1 MRPESRMEDAM
12 QINKNRRAINGTIDI
27 DTYRKVAL
35 VLDPA
40 KTVARAFKCF
50 FGITGAF
57 VKEVT
62 REQLVIIARYS
73 GHRWCDST
81 ERALNSELM
90 GRHSWF
96 NRK

>member
-1 MRPESRMEDAM
+1 MEHAM
-12 QINKNRRAINGTIDI
+12 QINKTRRAINGTIDI
-27 DTYRKVAL
+27 DTYRKVA
-35 VLDPA
+35 PA
-40 KTVARAFKCF
+40 KTVARAFKWF

-57 VKEVT
+57 VKEGT
-62 REQLVIIARYS
+62 REQRVIIARYI